1 MKKRP
6 ALLITALCV
15 VAVLFGCPMSGGP
28 SGPAGAA
35 SKTVAF
41 VAGQTSTL
49 GGADGSGSGASF
61 NYPTGMVVLG
71 GNIYLADSGNST
83 IREVTPGGAVTV
95 FVGQSGVAG
104 WADGPGVTT
113 AVFDHPEGIAT
124 DGVNLL
130 FVADSGSNVIRQ
142 VNVGTKAVTT
152 IAGTPGVF
160 GSGDG
165 TGLNASTFNN
175 PLGIA
180 YAGGG
185 TPALYVADSGNCT
198 IRKIVISSGLVTTLA
213 GNPTVIGFANG
224 VGVAASFLWPYGI
237 AFVGGGT
244 PTLYVADAG
253 NHAIR
258 SVVISTQAVGT
269 LAGQPGVKGSADGAG
284 GAASFYWPEG
294 ITTDGT
300 NLYVADTINCTIRQV
315 VITTGGVSTLAG
327 QAGDAGSANGAGNV
341 ATFNDPMGLAMSGTT
356 LYVSDMYNS
365 TIRQVQPV
373 P

>member
-1 MKKRP
+1 
-6 ALLITALCV
+6 
-15 VAVLFGCPMSGGP
+15 MSAGP
-28 SGPAGAA
+28 SGPVGLA

-41 VAGQTSTL
+41 VAGQTGTL
-49 GGADGSGSGASF
+49 GGANGSGSGASF

-71 GNIYLADSGNST
+71 GNIYVADSGNSV

-95 FVGQSGVAG
+95 FAGQPGVAN

-175 PLGIA
+175 PLGIT
-180 YAGGG
+180 YVGGG
-185 TPALYVADSGNCT
+185 SPALYVSDSGNCI
-198 IRKIVISSGLVTTLA
+198 IRKVTLA
-213 GNPTVIGFANG
+213 GVVTTYAGSVAAPGFADSPTG
-224 VGVAASFLWPYGI
+224 TSASFLYPYGI
-237 AFVGGGT
+237 TTTGGN
-244 PTLYVADAG
+244 LYVVDTG
-253 NHAIR
+253 NHVVR
-258 SVVISTQAVGT
+258 SVSLSAGAAVAT
-269 LAGQPGVKGSADGAG
+269 FAGQPGVKGNADGAG
-284 GAASFYWPEG
+284 LSVAAFDWPEG

-315 VITTGGVSTLAG
+315 VIGTGVVSTLAG
-327 QAGDAGSANGAGNV
+327 QAGVTGSANGAGDI
-341 ATFNDPMGLAMSGTT
+341 ATFNDPMGLAMSGPI
-356 LYVSDMYNS
+356 LYVSDLYNS